1 MFEVSEHSWLPVL
14 STWRRSS
21 AFLETPSTEASTE
34 RGTIALH
41 ITRWLAEAP
50 AGLGLHLVIK
60 SGGAHRSHAWLGL
73 SMPDIGPGCR
83 SQLAEAADDLGEALD
98 AWGLF
103 GETPQSGPRYARS
116 FLGWRPHTPHRRVPL
131 GAPGNSLLEAM
142 STLGA
147 LSVPRALRIDVRSA
161 GASPDLLN
169 EAEHARNRLKA
180 IIRHGPRFVPA
191 QELFQQGHVSQKL
204 DRLVHDALTC
214 AIRIR
219 LHGAPPKR
227 LVRGIVEQAVSS
239 TIGLPGGF
247 SPSAWQAFAASG
259 QATSSALSALTS
271 AGGCGPV
278 DGGPGDMH
286 DMDIPF

>member
-1 MFEVSEHSWLPVL
+1 MFEISSHSWIPVL

-21 AFLETPSTEASTE
+21 AFLEGSTADDSST
-34 RGTIALH
+34 RGPISSH

-73 SMPDIGPGCR
+73 SMPDMGPGCR
-83 SQLAEAADDLGEALD
+83 NQLAEAAGDLGEALD
-98 AWGLF
+98 AWGLLD
-103 GETPQSGPRYARS
+103 ETPQAGPRYARTW
-116 FLGWRPHTPHRRVPL
+116 LGWRPHTPHRRLPL
-131 GAPGNSLLEAM
+131 GGPCNSLLEAM
-142 STLGA
+142 SMLGA
-147 LSVPRALRIDVRSA
+147 LSVPRALRIDVRPA
-161 GASPDLLN
+161 GASPNLLN
-169 EAEHARNRLKA
+169 EAEQARNRLKA

-191 QELFQQGHVSQKL
+191 QEFFQQGHVSQKL

-227 LVRGIVEQAVSS
+227 LVQGIVAQAISS
-239 TIGLPGGF
+239 TIGMPGGF
-247 SPSAWQAFAASG
+247 SPSGWQAFAASG

-271 AGGCGPV
+271 AGSCGPV
-278 DGGPGDMH
+278 DGGPGDIH